1 MAGTVSYSTR
11 MNSLSSSDAVAAL
24 IFDSILSQGARV
36 CVNGMRGGKDKMSVA
51 VPFAPQ
57 MLQLLLLLDATAGDK
72 GFAVV
77 RETLHDQPY
86 I

>member
-1 MAGTVSYSTR
+1 
-11 MNSLSSSDAVAAL
+11 
-24 IFDSILSQGARV
+24 
-36 CVNGMRGGKDKMSVA
+36 MSVA